1 MIKHKRL
8 TDKGFTLI
16 EVLVMLLVIGI
27 LTSIITIGYKGYR
40 ENVYKTQIINSVDTY
55 KKAIKAYALEHKSY
69 PKLSTCLPHNSTCCT
84 SNYDDPTYV
93 YCGTN
98 TQAGSVHNVDI
109 TGKTGTD
116 ISKYIPNQT
125 PQFPTFAQF
134 SDCVSGFISNGPC
147 KPSTAVPNVGVFYI
161 SNVHGSK
168 YTSTDPS
175 LKDKG
180 FLVYYVS
187 NAFTCNSDRL
197 MRLSGTNLV
206 FDNSATYTR
215 QTSTYRECIVG
226 LDNL

>member
-1 MIKHKRL
+1 MINHKHLYSR
-8 TDKGFTLI
+8 GFTLI
-16 EVLVMLLVIGI
+16 EIVIALLVLGVLI
-27 LTSIITIGYKGYR
+27 SIITIGYKGYR
-40 ENVYKTQIINSVDTY
+40 ENVYKTQIINTVDTY
-55 KKAIKAYALEHKSY
+55 KKAIRAYSLEHKTY

-84 SNYDDPTYV
+84 SNYDDPAYV

-98 TQAGSVHNVDI
+98 TEAGAVHNVDI

-116 ISKYIPNQT
+116 VSKYIPNQT
-125 PQFPTFAQF
+125 PQFPPFTQFA
-134 SDCVSGFISNGPC
+134 DCMTGLTSNGPC
-147 KPSTAVPNVGVFYI
+147 KPSAAVQNVGVFYI

-187 NAFTCNSDRL
+187 NNYTCNSENI
-197 MRLSGTNLV
+197 MKLSGSNLV
-206 FDNSATYTR
+206 FDDDATYTR